1 MINNYKP
8 IWREEEVFFFNE
20 FNYTGYDELCEIPH
34 CPCCNHEVK
43 EGSILCSN
51 CGVLLDWSD

>member
-8 IWREEEVFFFNE
+8 IWREE
-20 FNYTGYDELCEIPH
+20 I
-34 CPCCNHEVK
+34 K